1 MRVAVVQ
8 RAWWRWCAHEVLFVR
23 RFCQYDA
30 QQERGSHALRTR
42 MVAQHRL
49 AGSSWRAKKSCK
61 PGATGNGNRIDAAE
75 VAFCSRKHAYA
86 PLCASTWRLELSRR
100 VFAADRSLSRRP
112 RGGGEARV
120 RCRTCLCWGAR
131 PRGAATDGSGR
142 LAPRFLGGFRPR
154 GARFVCGSRRGL
166 KVLGYVVW
174 RLWLGP
180 LRNVGGP
187 RRWSLVFWG
196 ICVGCCCRC
205 G

>member
-1 MRVAVVQ
+1 MRCCSCAVFASTTRNRSAALMHCAQ
-8 RAWWRWCAHEVLFVR
+8 GWWLSR
-23 RFCQYDA
+23 R
-30 QQERGSHALRTR
+30 
-42 MVAQHRL
+42 HRL
-49 AGSSWRAKKSCK
+49 AGGSWRAKKSCK

-86 PLCASTWRLELSRR
+86 PLCASTWSSSSRAGFSQWTDRYRDAHGEVARREFGAVR
-100 VFAADRSLSRRP
+100 VSVGRGLRSRIR
-112 RGGGEARV
+112 
-120 RCRTCLCWGAR
+120 
-131 PRGAATDGSGR
+131 ATTTAGR
-142 LAPRFLGGFRPR
+142 LAPRLLGGFRPR